1 MDDVA
6 LLAPSYEAQALAEE
20 LWAWCWRFRAVREYA
35 ERQAAGVGDLALFRA
50 VRPSREWRRTWILE
64 QRAAGNW
71 RETALRRHL
80 GGTRLA
86 PQAARPWAARGRERP
101 GYCDLCGLYVRGT
114 AADMAHV
121 CLECPASRMARLDLD
136 APRRAWFASVNDAYG
151 RQGREAAARWWRGA
165 RAPALSSCSDVGFAA
180 FLAASGA
187 RAPARRPR
195 ELRDDLARA
204 FASTFGEFFVA
215 RASRLRRFLRG
226 ARPDFVHISLFLSGV
241 FLFYIDAAAGRAMDR
256 VRVLPRRPGGH
267 DESRRGVGVV
277 KIAGGMRVDRGR
289 VEFIGE
295 HEGHLHLRR
304 GPRRRGV

>member
-1 MDDVA
+1 MPRDDSLLYHSKNA
-6 LLAPSYEAQALAEE
+6 LGVRSISRFHACIPHGVRISQGKHQAEGSTSRA
-20 LWAWCWRFRAVREYA
+20 AVGRAVREYA

-71 RETALRRHL
+71 RETALVAIL
-80 GGTRLA
+80 GGTHRLA
-86 PQAARPWAARGRERP
+86 PQTRLVRWAARGRGRP

-136 APRRAWFASVNDAYG
+136 APRRAWFASVEDAYG

-187 RAPARRPR
+187 PPLPR
-195 ELRDDLARA
+195 GGLAELRDDLARA

-215 RASRLRRFLRG
+215 HASE
-226 ARPDFVHISLFLSGV
+226 I
-241 FLFYIDAAAGRAMDR
+241 AA
-256 VRVLPRRPGGH
+256 LPPRR
-267 DESRRGVGVV
+267 ST
-277 KIAGGMRVDRGR
+277 
-289 VEFIGE
+289 
-295 HEGHLHLRR
+295 
-304 GPRRRGV
+304 